1 MNLNDKQKHI
11 LSTAE
16 KLFACKGFDGT
27 SIRDIAEVA
36 NVNIAMIS
44 YYFGS
49 KDKLMQSLFEE
60 RTQHMALR
68 YENLIQNE
76 ALSPWEKLCTV
87 IDDYVDRVK
96 EKHQF
101 FKIMLHEQIL
111 EKNTLITE
119 LLNELKQKNLSF
131 MELIIKEGQKKK
143 LFKKGVDIVLL
154 TNTLTGIAMQVLL
167 NKAIYKKFHGLEAL
181 SEEAFDKLLKEKTS
195 NHIKTLYKA
204 ILNYEA

>member
-1 MNLNDKQKHI
+1 MNLNDKQIHI

-27 SIRDIAEVA
+27 SIRDIAEAA

-49 KDKLMQSLFEE
+49 KEKLMQSLFEE

-68 YENLIQNE
+68 YENLIQDESLN
-76 ALSPWEKLCTV
+76 PWDKLCYV
-87 IDDYVDRVK
+87 IDDYVERVK
-96 EKHQF
+96 EKQRF

-131 MELIIKEGQKKK
+131 MELIIKDGQKKK

-154 TNTLTGIAMQVLL
+154 TNTLTGIAMQALL

-181 SEEAFDKLLKEKTS
+181 SEEAFDKLLKEKAS
-195 NHIKTLYKA
+195 NHIKNLYKA